1 MGLGPIGVAA
11 GAAGGGGVTMA
22 VMAAMAARRQGFG
35 SRPRSRRGR
44 PVAGSVLRT
53 EVFKNLIPHPEI
65 SISHQE
71 VSVSGFRVSEI
82 MIVSAAWK
90 GYRLWVGG
98 QGGVGRKGRCVMKRI
113 CR

>member
-1 MGLGPIGVAA
+1 
-11 GAAGGGGVTMA
+11 VTMA

-53 EVFKNLIPHPEI
+53 DVFKNLVPHPEI

-71 VSVSGFRVSEI
+71 VSVSGSRVSEI
-82 MIVSAAWK
+82 MIEADHPWYVLRGRDTGCGSAGREVFDEK
-90 GYRLWVGG
+90 
-98 QGGVGRKGRCVMKRI
+98 GGV
-113 CR
+113 